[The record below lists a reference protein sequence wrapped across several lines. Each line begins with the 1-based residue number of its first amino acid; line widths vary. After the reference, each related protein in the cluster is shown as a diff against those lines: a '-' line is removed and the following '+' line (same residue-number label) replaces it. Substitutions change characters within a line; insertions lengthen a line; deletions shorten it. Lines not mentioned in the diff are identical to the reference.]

1 MKRFLDLLYI
11 FLSFPLTIF
20 ILILL
25 TIMVLINMGRPVFY
39 TQMRP
44 GKNGQM
50 FNVIKF
56 RSMTNMKD
64 SNGVIC
70 PDKERLTKFGNFLRS
85 TSLDELPSLWN
96 VFKGEMSIVGP
107 RPLLQQYLP
116 LYSKRQAR
124 RHEIKPGIT
133 GWAQINGRNAIS
145 WDEKLELDIWYV
157 DNQSIWLDMKI
168 LCLTLKTVIMRKGIS
183 SDGHVTMD
191 IFKGNH
197 ER

>member
-11 FLSFPLTIF
+11 FLSFPLIF
-20 ILILL
+20 FLLILL
-25 TIMVLINMGRPVFY
+25 IFMVLINMGRPVFY

-44 GKNGQM
+44 GKNGQI
-50 FNVIKF
+50 FKLIKF
-56 RSMTNMKD
+56 RSMTNQKD

-96 VFKGEMSIVGP
+96 VFKGEMSLVGP

-124 RHEIKPGIT
+124 RHEIKPGVT

-157 DNQSIWLDMKI
+157 DNQSTWLDMKI

-183 SDGHVTMD
+183 SNAHVTMD
-191 IFKGNH
+191 LFKGNH